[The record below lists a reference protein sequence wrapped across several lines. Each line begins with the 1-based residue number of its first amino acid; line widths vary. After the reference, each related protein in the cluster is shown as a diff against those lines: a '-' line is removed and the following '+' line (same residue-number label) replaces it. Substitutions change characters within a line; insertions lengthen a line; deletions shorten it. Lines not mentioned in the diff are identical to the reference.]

1 MPRLLPPDSPP
12 RVESVL
18 RFTPRHQLYLVL
30 VCLFVT
36 CLLVADI
43 VAGKFFQIGAV
54 EMSVGTVTFP
64 IAFLLTDIVN
74 EYYGRRGAR
83 LMTGVGMAMLVV
95 AFSLI
100 FASRALPVSPGT
112 YVSQGAF
119 DEVFG
124 VSLRLFVASLV
135 AYLISQ
141 FVDIHAFH
149 LVKRVTA
156 SRHLWLRAIGS
167 TVLSQV
173 VDTFAVNFGA
183 LAGVRSMNDILTITV
198 TSYLYKVIVA
208 ILLTPLCYVAHDVIT
223 RRMGIEPAPH
233 DEEVLDASGD

>member
-1 MPRLLPPDSPP
+1 
-12 RVESVL
+12 VL
-18 RFTPRHQLYLVL
+18 HFSPRHQLYLVL
-30 VCLFVT
+30 VALFVT

-43 VAGKFFQIGAV
+43 VAGKYFQIGAF

-74 EYYGRRGAR
+74 EYYGRSGAR

-95 AFSLI
+95 AFALI
-100 FASRALPVSPGT
+100 FMSRELPVSPGT
-112 YVSQGAF
+112 YVHQEAF

-124 VSLRLFVASLV
+124 VSMRLFVASLV

-141 FVDIHAFH
+141 LVDIHAFH
-149 LVKRVTA
+149 LVKSVTE

-173 VDTFAVNFGA
+173 VDTFVVNYGA
-183 LAGVRSMNDILTITV
+183 LAGVRPGSEILGIV
-198 TSYLYKVIVA
+198 GTSYLYKILVA
-208 ILLTPLCYVAHDVIT
+208 VLLTPLVYVAHDVIT
-223 RRMGIEPAPH
+223 RRMGIDPAPH
-233 DEEVLDASGD
+233 DESALATVPAD